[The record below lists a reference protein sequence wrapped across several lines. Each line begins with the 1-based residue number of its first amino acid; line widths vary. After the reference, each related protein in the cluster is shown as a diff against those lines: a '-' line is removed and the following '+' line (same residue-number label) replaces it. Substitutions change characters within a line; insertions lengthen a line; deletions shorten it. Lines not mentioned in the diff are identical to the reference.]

1 MFKIYFI
8 DFPMLQRG
16 CPDGPD
22 VAFHTRRGFPLARAG
37 SKSVR
42 RRASPTTREPRYTRM
57 RAPAT

>member
-42 RRASPTTREPRYTRM
+42 RRASPMASSTLWPT
-57 RAPAT
+57 